1 MDMENSAIP
10 LLDIH
15 QKNRIFGDIP
25 HVSDFHIPLKDRLAL
40 VEREMINSEIKRHNG
55 NKSKAAKA
63 MGISREAL
71 RKKLLNAEEVANN
84 IDGKP
89 AKKEPLK
96 KWPNLQW
103 LSDKSFDHEGRL

>member
-1 MDMENSAIP
+1 MPGNIRELKKCVERAILYNPKAHIITDMDMENSAIP

-71 RKKLLNAEEVANN
+71 RKNY
-84 IDGKP
+84 
-89 AKKEPLK
+89 
-96 KWPNLQW
+96 
-103 LSDKSFDHEGRL
+103 